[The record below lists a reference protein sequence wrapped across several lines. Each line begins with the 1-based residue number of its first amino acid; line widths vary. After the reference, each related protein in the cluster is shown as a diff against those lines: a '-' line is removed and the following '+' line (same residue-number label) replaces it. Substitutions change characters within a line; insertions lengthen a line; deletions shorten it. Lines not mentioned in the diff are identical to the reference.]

1 MAWGN
6 TSFSPLLRIF
16 IFISAIIMALL
27 ISCIRYITGPD
38 ITLTLLYILP
48 ILSVSIFVGKWY
60 AVFFSAFSAL
70 SWLTADLLII
80 DQFTYEFAPFVNSG
94 ARLMIFLFIIYLI
107 SCLKN
112 QEELALRDH
121 LTGLLNRRAF
131 FSMAGTEIKRMRRFL
146 KSLSI
151 AYIDLDNFKDVN
163 DSCGHSEGDALLK
176 HIAGKLSSSGREI
189 DIMARIGGD
198 EFAILFLE
206 TDETTAQTVIKKL
219 KRNLFQTSS
228 RHGWP
233 ITCSIGL
240 VTFNRPPLDID
251 ELISTADSQM
261 YLAKNEGKNRIKHI
275 TID

>member
-233 ITCSIGL
+233 IICSIGL